1 MKVGRVDETC
11 RHYVLL
17 LFARLKP
24 QPAWVDPVAYH
35 VFSCF
40 SWFRGGCLSC
50 WYFETKG
57 SGDVPDLLH
66 VSVYLSICFVI

>member
-11 RHYVLL
+11 RHDVLL

-35 VFSCF
+35 VFLAFVGSAVGICHV
-40 SWFRGGCLSC
+40 GILS
-50 WYFETKG
+50 
-57 SGDVPDLLH
+57 
-66 VSVYLSICFVI
+66 